1 VAGLATA
8 FGSGAMTNSI
18 DDIADEAQAFFVIGT
33 NTTEN
38 HPVIGMRIRQAVR
51 KRGAKL
57 IVADPRK
64 IDLTNFAVLHLRHKP
79 GTDIALVNGLM
90 NIIISNGWEDLDFI
104 KNRTDGFDEFKLV
117 VQKYT
122 PEKVSKISG
131 VPVDDLQLAAKIL
144 AENKPAS
151 VLWAMGITQHT
162 TGVGNV
168 MCLANLQML
177 LGNIGVP
184 GGGTNPLRGQN
195 NVQGACD
202 LGGLPN
208 VYPGYQKVTD
218 ELSRDK
224 FAAAWGLASEDLSS
238 EVGKTVTE
246 MMPEA
251 ADGVQKA
258 LYILGEDPIMSDPD
272 TNQIRKALENCELVI
287 LQEIFPSETAPY
299 ADVLLPGASFA
310 EKDGSFTNTERRVQ
324 LVHKAIESPGVA
336 RSDWWIV
343 SELAKKILSKGTRQV
358 GEGVYSGWNY
368 QSTDEIMQEIAA
380 LTPIYA
386 GVSHQRLED
395 GETLQWPVKDQDHPG
410 TPILHVGQFSRGKGQ
425 FNPIEDVPPAEL
437 PDKEFPMI
445 LSTGRVLYHW
455 HGGQMTRRSKGLLE
469 IYPEALI
476 EVNDQDAEK
485 MGLNGNKRVRVSSR
499 RGTIEAE
506 AMVTDRVPPG
516 MVFANFHF
524 PEASA
529 NELTI
534 AALDPVAKIPEYKVC
549 AVKIKAIKE

>member
-1 VAGLATA
+1 MAGLATA

-18 DDIADEAQAFFVIGT
+18 DDIADDAQAFFVIGT
-33 NTTEN
+33 NTTQN

-51 KRGAKL
+51 QRGAKL

-64 IDLTNFAVLHLRHKP
+64 IDLTKFAVLHLRHKP

-90 NIIISNGWEDLDFI
+90 NIILSNSWENKEFI
-104 KNRTDGFDEFKLV
+104 KTRTEGFDDFKAV
-117 VQKYT
+117 VDEYP
-122 PEKVSKISG
+122 PEKVSEITG
-131 VPVDDLQLAAKIL
+131 VPVEDLQQAAEIM
-144 AENKPAS
+144 AQNKPTA

-168 MCLANLQML
+168 MSLANLQML
-177 LGNIGVP
+177 LGNMGVP

-208 VYPGYQKVTD
+208 VYPGYQKVINP
-218 ELSRDK
+218 EIRSEYAK
-224 FAAAWGLASEDLSS
+224 AWGLSEEQLSL
-238 EVGKTVTE
+238 ELGLTATE
-246 MMPEA
+246 MMPLAFE
-251 ADGVQKA
+251 GKQKA
-258 LYILGEDPIMSDPD
+258 TYILGEDPLMSEPD
-272 TNQIRKALENCELVI
+272 TNHIRKAMERLELVV
-287 LQEIFPSETAPY
+287 LQEIFPSETTPY

-310 EKDGSFTNTERRVQ
+310 EKNGTFTNTERRIQ
-324 LVHKAIESPGVA
+324 LVHKAVKSPGIA
-336 RSDWWIV
+336 RPDWWIIA
-343 SELAKKILSKGTRQV
+343 ELAKKILEGGNRPVSKA
-358 GEGVYSGWNY
+358 VYSGWDY
-368 QSTDEIMQEIAA
+368 QDTAQIMDEIAA

-386 GVSHQRLED
+386 GVTHKRLLE
-395 GETLQWPVKDQDHPG
+395 GESLQWPVKDQNHPG
-410 TPILHVGQFSRGKGQ
+410 TPILHVGQFSRGKGL
-425 FNPIEDVPPAEL
+425 FNPIEHVPPAEM
-437 PDKEFPMI
+437 PDKEYPMI

-476 EVNDQDAEK
+476 EVNDLDAEK
-485 MGLNGNKRVRVSSR
+485 IGLNGNKRVKVSSR

-506 AMVTDRVPPG
+506 AAVTDRVPPG

-549 AVKIKAIKE
+549 AVKVEAVD